1 MRRITTTTVQAE
13 IIFIMFIGRAG
24 KPNMAERRMTI
35 ITPIRGPTPTHTA
48 GNNLIG
54 SMKTIDLIGKIAE
67 RQGIL
72 RSQSSGMIITRGTGP
87 ALSAQHLQAAALI
100 RDNLEDQEI
109 TIAGSM
115 KIADLVK
122 ANTEDRAMP
131 NSKGAGT
138 ATASNTGI
146 AGMAAHISTAA
157 TNSGLNSAFISNR
170 PG

>member
-1 MRRITTTTVQAE
+1 MDIDTTVRAV
-13 IIFIMFIGRAG
+13 IIFMMSIGRAG
-24 KPNMAERRMTI
+24 KPNMAERRMSI
-35 ITPIRGPTPTHTA
+35 ITPIRGPTPTHIA

-54 SMKTIDLIGKIAE
+54 SMKTIEPIGKIAE
-67 RQGIL
+67 CQGL
-72 RSQSSGMIITRGTGP
+72 LHSQSSGMIITRGIGP
-87 ALSAQHLQAAALI
+87 VLSAQRLQAVALI
-100 RDNLEDQEI
+100 RGNLEGQEI

-122 ANTEDRAMP
+122 ANIENRAMP

-157 TNSGLNSAFISNR
+157 TNSGLDSAFISNG